1 MSAPIFVDPPG
12 PRPEDGRDNLV
23 KYVELT
29 ENKQKPRVC
38 EYRIMGTCLLIEYLK
53 EQEHSKKVQ
62 DVLDKLMLI
71 KFKKCSEETIQEVLQ
86 VGIYCVEKYNFLGHS
101 SEQLK
106 ERSCLMMC
114 ETREQIHDKLA
125 AFADFHKVHPI
136 HKRAEQIGA
145 LFSCFSDSVKL
156 EEAEFEVDASV
167 TNGCGFMSPDLSQE
181 VQNFYGLSYAPG
193 AVQVR
198 YQAYQG
204 VLLCDQDLE
213 KKAKFSK
220 SMQKFDINHPVC
232 RSMDTL
238 GIVDYSQPYTMG
250 YLDSLTVMLLEDRG
264 VKPDYM
270 KKLQDQYYE
279 QLDNITTNDNVAKYF
294 LCYTGKIHL
303 HTLLHTPDRAQEA
316 REEIKR
322 IQQNEIRKLKEEGSY
337 MGPDG
342 EERHKVRVLVR
353 QSREV
358 FGVAD
363 PNLRFKPGECFFNP
377 DLSSEE
383 LNDFESAHKL
393 LVIRQPCYDP
403 TDIRVF
409 KRVHERD
416 AGPKY
421 RSIKDCLFFAVN
433 GSLSQAEECD
443 GGKLGGNKYFVCWDE
458 DLIPSEARPTFSLAL
473 WKNRFQEKVE
483 CLRKQPAPSGWN
495 VPHSLLAACC
505 ASRQSDADGQRKK
518 RERREELEKF
528 FAAFKPID
536 DLVSQAEELYMKFA
550 SSDGP
555 SSDKCH
561 QLSKILSGKMDL
573 NTQRKEADDIIG
585 KLRNEEENGNWD
597 GYGTGSQ
604 DQESDTSQ
612 EKVCI
617 SMEKEALQFLQ
628 KFRVATSNTQRFTA

>member
-1 MSAPIFVDPPG
+1 MSDPCFVKSPTA

-29 ENKQKPRVC
+29 ENTKQEPRVC
-38 EYRIMGTCLLIEYLK
+38 KYIRMETCLLIEYLK
-53 EQEHSKKVQ
+53 EQEHSNKVQ

-71 KFKKCSEETIQEVLQ
+71 KFKECSEETIQDVLQ
-86 VGIYCVEKYNFLGHS
+86 LGIFCKEKYYFLGHS
-101 SEQLK
+101 SEQLE

-114 ETREQIHDKLA
+114 ETREQIHDKLV
-125 AFADFHKVHPI
+125 AFADFHEVYPI

-145 LFSCFSDSVKL
+145 LFSCFTDSVKL
-156 EEAEFEVDASV
+156 EEDEFQIIDASV
-167 TNGCGFMSPDLSQE
+167 TNGCGFMSPQLSKQ
-181 VQNFYGLSYAPG
+181 VQNFYGLSYSPG
-193 AVQVR
+193 AVQVCYR
-198 YQAYQG
+198 AYQG
-204 VLLCDQDLE
+204 LLLRVQDLQ
-213 KKAKFSK
+213 KKAMFSK
-220 SMQKFDINHPVC
+220 SMQKFDIRPSSVC
-232 RSMDTL
+232 HTMDTL
-238 GIVDYSQPYTMG
+238 GIVDYSKPYTMG

-363 PNLRFKPGECFFNP
+363 PNSRLKPGECFFNLE
-377 DLSSEE
+377 LSNEE

-393 LVIRQPCYDP
+393 LVMCQPCYDP
-403 TDIRVF
+403 ADIRVL
-409 KRVHERD
+409 KLVHERN

-421 RSIKDCLFFAVN
+421 RSIKDCLVFPVN
-433 GSLSQAEECD
+433 GSLSKVEECD
-443 GGKLGGNKYFVCWDE
+443 GGKLGGNKYFVCWDKN
-458 DLIPSEARPTFSLAL
+458 LIPSEARRTFSLAL

-483 CLRKQPAPSGWN
+483 NLGKRPALSGWN
-495 VPHSLLAACC
+495 FPHSLSAGCC
-505 ASRQSDADGQRKK
+505 ASRQSDADEQRKK
-518 RERREELEKF
+518 SERREELEKF
-528 FAAFKPID
+528 FAAFKPVD
-536 DLVSQAEELYMKFA
+536 DLVSEAA
-550 SSDGP
+550 SSNGP

-561 QLSKILSGKMDL
+561 QLSGIVSGKMDL
-573 NTQRKEADDIIG
+573 NTRREEAEDIIE
-585 KLRNEEENGNWD
+585 KLRNEEEGTETGLPC
-597 GYGTGSQ
+597 GYGTGNE
-604 DQESDTSQ
+604 DEESDTSQ
-612 EKVCI
+612 EKVYV

-628 KFRVATSNTQRFTA
+628 KFK

>member
-1 MSAPIFVDPPG
+1 MC
-12 PRPEDGRDNLV
+12 
-23 KYVELT
+23 KYIRME
-29 ENKQKPRVC
+29 
-38 EYRIMGTCLLIEYLK
+38 TCLLIEYLK
-53 EQEHSKKVQ
+53 EQEHSNEVQ

-71 KFKKCSEETIQEVLQ
+71 KFKECSEETIQDSLQ
-86 VGIYCVEKYNFLGHS
+86 VGIYCKEKYNFLGHS

-114 ETREQIHDKLA
+114 ETREQIYDKLA
-125 AFADFHKVHPI
+125 VFADFHEVHPI

-145 LFSCFSDSVKL
+145 LFSCFTDSVKL
-156 EEAEFEVDASV
+156 QANEFEVIHASV
-167 TNGCGFMSPDLSQE
+167 TNGCGFMSPELSQE

-198 YQAYQG
+198 FQAYQG
-204 VLLCDQDLE
+204 VLLRVQDLE

-220 SMQKFDINHPVC
+220 SMQKFEIQ
-232 RSMDTL
+232 RSSVYHTMDTL

-279 QLDNITTNDNVAKYF
+279 QLDNITTNDNMAKYF

-322 IQQNEIRKLKEEGSY
+322 IQQNEISKMKEEGSY

-363 PNLRFKPGECFFNP
+363 PNSPLKPGECFFNP
-377 DLSSEE
+377 ELSNEE
-383 LNDFESAHKL
+383 LNDFESADKL

-403 TDIRVF
+403 ADIRVL
-409 KRVHERD
+409 KLVHERD

-421 RSIKDCLFFAVN
+421 RSIKDCLVFPVN
-433 GSLSQAEECD
+433 GSLSKVEECD

-458 DLIPSEARPTFSLAL
+458 NLIPSEAPPTSSLAAL
-473 WKNRFQEKVE
+473 WKNWFQEKVE
-483 CLRKQPAPSGWN
+483 NLRKRPAPSGWN
-495 VPHSLLAACC
+495 FPHSLSAACC

-536 DLVSQAEELYMKFA
+536 NLVSEAASSNGPA
-550 SSDGP
+550 SSDEG
-555 SSDKCH
+555 H
-561 QLSKILSGKMDL
+561 QLSEILSGKMDL
-573 NTQRKEADDIIG
+573 NTRREEAEDIIE
-585 KLRNEEENGNWD
+585 KLRNEEEGTETGLPC
-597 GYGTGSQ
+597 GYGTGNE
-604 DQESDTSQ
+604 DEESDTSQ
-612 EKVCI
+612 EKVYVR
-617 SMEKEALQFLQ
+617 MEKEALQFLQ
-628 KFRVATSNTQRFTA
+628 KFK

>member
-1 MSAPIFVDPPG
+1 MSTPIFVDPPG
-12 PRPEDGRDNLV
+12 PRPEDGDNRV

-29 ENKQKPRVC
+29 ENYKQEPRVC
-38 EYRIMGTCLLIEYLK
+38 EYRRMGTSCLLIEYLR
-53 EQEHSKKVQ
+53 EQELSKKTQ
-62 DVLDKLMLI
+62 DVLDKLMFI
-71 KFKKCSEETIQEVLQ
+71 KFKECSEETIQDVLQ
-86 VGIYCVEKYNFLGHS
+86 LGIFCKEKYYFLGHS
-101 SEQLK
+101 SEQLE

-114 ETREQIHDKLA
+114 ETREQIHDKLV
-125 AFADFHKVHPI
+125 AFADFHEVYPI

-145 LFSCFSDSVKL
+145 LFSCFTDSVKL
-156 EEAEFEVDASV
+156 QAEEFEVIHASV
-167 TNGCGFMSPDLSQE
+167 TNGCGFMSPELSQE
-181 VQNFYGLSYAPG
+181 VQNFYRLSYAPG

-198 YQAYQG
+198 FQAYQG
-204 VLLCDQDLE
+204 VLLRVQDLK

-220 SMQKFDINHPVC
+220 SMQKFEIQ
-232 RSMDTL
+232 RSSVYHTMDTL

-363 PNLRFKPGECFFNP
+363 PNSRLKPGECFFNLE
-377 DLSSEE
+377 LSNEE

-393 LVIRQPCYDP
+393 LVMCQPCYDP
-403 TDIRVF
+403 ADIRVL
-409 KRVHERD
+409 KLVHERD

-421 RSIKDCLFFAVN
+421 GSIKDCLVFPVN
-433 GSLSQAEECD
+433 GSLSKVEECV
-443 GGKLGGNKYFVCWDE
+443 GGKLGGNKYFV
-458 DLIPSEARPTFSLAL
+458 
-473 WKNRFQEKVE
+473 
-483 CLRKQPAPSGWN
+483 
-495 VPHSLLAACC
+495 
-505 ASRQSDADGQRKK
+505 
-518 RERREELEKF
+518 
-528 FAAFKPID
+528 
-536 DLVSQAEELYMKFA
+536 
-550 SSDGP
+550 
-555 SSDKCH
+555 
-561 QLSKILSGKMDL
+561 
-573 NTQRKEADDIIG
+573 
-585 KLRNEEENGNWD
+585 
-597 GYGTGSQ
+597 
-604 DQESDTSQ
+604 
-612 EKVCI
+612 
-617 SMEKEALQFLQ
+617 
-628 KFRVATSNTQRFTA
+628 

>member
-1 MSAPIFVDPPG
+1 MEDWHQTRDMSDPFFVKSPTV
-12 PRPEDGRDNLV
+12 PRPEDGKDNLV

-29 ENKQKPRVC
+29 ENKQEPRVC
-38 EYRIMGTCLLIEYLK
+38 KYIKMETCLLIEYLK
-53 EQEHSKKVQ
+53 EQEHSNKVQ

-71 KFKKCSEETIQEVLQ
+71 KFKECSEETIQDVLQ
-86 VGIYCVEKYNFLGHS
+86 LGIFCDKKYYFLGHS

-114 ETREQIHDKLA
+114 ETRDQIHEKLSG
-125 AFADFHKVHPI
+125 FADFHEVYPI

-145 LFSCFSDSVKL
+145 LFSCFTVSVKL
-156 EEAEFEVDASV
+156 EEDEFEVIGDASV
-167 TNGCGFMSPDLSQE
+167 TNGCGFMSSELSKQ
-181 VQNFYGLSYAPG
+181 VQNYSPG

-198 YQAYQG
+198 YRAYQG
-204 VLLCDQDLE
+204 LLLRVQDLE

-220 SMQKFDINHPVC
+220 SMQKFDIRPSSVC
-232 RSMDTL
+232 HTMDTL
-238 GIVDYSQPYTMG
+238 GIVDYSKPYTMG

-363 PNLRFKPGECFFNP
+363 PNSPLKPGECFFNP
-377 DLSSEE
+377 ELSNEE
-383 LNDFESAHKL
+383 LNDFEADKL
-393 LVIRQPCYDP
+393 LVMRQPCYDP
-403 TDIRVF
+403 ADIRVL
-409 KRVHERD
+409 KLVHGE
-416 AGPKY
+416 PKY
-421 RSIKDCLFFAVN
+421 GSIKDCLVFPVN
-433 GSLSQAEECD
+433 GSLSKVEECD
-443 GGKLGGNKYFVCWDE
+443 RGKLGGNKYFVCWDE
-458 DLIPSEARPTFSLAL
+458 NLIPSEARRTFSLAL
-473 WKNRFQEKVE
+473 WKNWFQEKVE
-483 CLRKQPAPSGWN
+483 YLRKRPAPSGWN
-495 VPHSLLAACC
+495 FPHSLSAACC
-505 ASRQSDADGQRKK
+505 ASRPNGADEQRKK

-555 SSDKCH
+555 SSGKCH
-561 QLSKILSGKMDL
+561 QLSGIVSGKMDL
-573 NTQRKEADDIIG
+573 NTRREEAEDIIE
-585 KLRNEEENGNWD
+585 KLRNEEEGTETGLPC
-597 GYGTGSQ
+597 GYGTGNK
-604 DQESDTSQ
+604 DEESDTSQ
-612 EKVCI
+612 EKAYVR
-617 SMEKEALQFLQ
+617 MEKEALQFLQ
-628 KFRVATSNTQRFTA
+628 KFK